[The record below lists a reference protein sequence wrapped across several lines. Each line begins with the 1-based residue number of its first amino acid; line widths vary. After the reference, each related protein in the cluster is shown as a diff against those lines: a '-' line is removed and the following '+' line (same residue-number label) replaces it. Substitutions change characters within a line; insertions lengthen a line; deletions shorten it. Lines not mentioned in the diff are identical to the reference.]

1 MDVPRADPA
10 HLDDVRAD
18 LRELGFTVDGVRAL
32 LGPVAAA
39 ALERDDPLPAYRR
52 LARASRPEEPLSCAV
67 ALFTLGR
74 PAPRGAVTAAFPRTG
89 INGLTRLGLVRAA
102 PGSGNDLV
110 ATCDV
115 RPYGDESN
123 SWWVASDC
131 GELAVGGPLRLD
143 HVLGVGGASV
153 TLASWTP
160 RLRVARALDLGTG
173 SGVQALSLA
182 GHAGEVVA
190 TDVSARALGYA
201 AFTAALA
208 GQRWD
213 LRRGDLFE
221 PVAGERFDLIVSNPP
236 FVITPRRGDVATYDY
251 RDGGRAGHE
260 VVELLVRNAG
270 NHLNPGGLAQ
280 LLGNWE
286 MTAGQDWRAV
296 WADWLEGAGVDAYVV
311 QREVQDVA
319 EYAATWARD
328 GGHRPGTPAYE
339 ALVGAWLDDFAARG
353 VERIGFGVAT
363 LHRRGAAET
372 RSPWVDL
379 VEHSGAVATPMGP
392 AVLARVQARDW
403 LAEHDVADLLGR
415 RWLAAPDVTQER
427 HYLPGSEDPSVV
439 LIRQGGALGA
449 AVRVDTVLAA
459 LVGVSDGELTAG
471 QALGGIAVLLDVPVA
486 DVIAQAVPGMHE
498 LIAAGMLMPADA

>member
-1 MDVPRADPA
+1 M
-10 HLDDVRAD
+10 
-18 LRELGFTVDGVRAL
+18 
-32 LGPVAAA
+32 
-39 ALERDDPLPAYRR
+39 
-52 LARASRPEEPLSCAV
+52 
-67 ALFTLGR
+67 LFR
-74 PAPRGAVTAAFPRTG
+74 
-89 INGLTRLGLVRAA
+89 
-102 PGSGNDLV
+102 S
-110 ATCDV
+110 
-115 RPYGDESN
+115 
-123 SWWVASDC
+123 
-131 GELAVGGPLRLD
+131 
-143 HVLGVGGASV
+143 
-153 TLASWTP
+153 
-160 RLRVARALDLGTG
+160 
-173 SGVQALSLA
+173 
-182 GHAGEVVA
+182 
-190 TDVSARALGYA
+190 
-201 AFTAALA
+201 
-208 GQRWD
+208 
-213 LRRGDLFE
+213 
-221 PVAGERFDLIVSNPP
+221 
-236 FVITPRRGDVATYDY
+236 
-251 RDGGRAGHE
+251 
-260 VVELLVRNAG
+260 
-270 NHLNPGGLAQ
+270 
-280 LLGNWE
+280 
-286 MTAGQDWRAV
+286 
-296 WADWLEGAGVDAYVV
+296 YVV

-319 EYAATWARD
+319 EYAETWARD